1 MFNFTLDKRRI
12 VAMLLGICAVVLFNT
27 IQTLDIHPFHALWNL
42 IPKEAGTKK
51 LTPEEQIQKKLES
64 SPKNT
69 FNLKSNTSLIPQAH
83 ASEELDTATSYIVI
97 DENTNEIVLEKNSNM
112 PLPIASL
119 TKVMTALVTLDL
131 ASPQDIFTVSNRASK
146 QIPTKIGV
154 VTGEKMKVSELLEAL
169 LLTSANDAA
178 QVLSDNIDKEYGT
191 DSFVLAMN
199 EKAKQLGLT
208 NTHFSN
214 PQGFDSRQNYSS
226 SQDLA
231 VLAHYALTNYPDI
244 RAIAQKDY
252 AFLPK
257 DQNHKQFDLYNWNGL
272 LGVYPGVTGLKIGN
286 TGRAG
291 NTTIVASTRN
301 GQKLLAVVLGTNGV
315 LERDMTAA
323 QLLDIGFAKAY
334 FLPEVQVTEEQ
345 LLTKYGTWKY
355 FN

>member
-1 MFNFTLDKRRI
+1 MFNFTLDRRRI

-51 LTPEEQIQKKLES
+51 LTPEEQIQKKLEG
-64 SPKNT
+64 SPKNI
-69 FNLKSNTSLIPQAH
+69 FNLTQDNSLIPQAH

-97 DENTNEIVLEKNSNM
+97 DENTKEIVLEKNSNT

-119 TKVMTALVTLDL
+119 TKIMSAVITLDL
-131 ASPQDIFTVSNRASK
+131 VSPQDIFTVSKHASN

-154 VTGEKMKVSELLEAL
+154 VTGEKMTVDELLKAL

-178 QVLSDNIDKEYGT
+178 QVLSDNIDAKYKKG
-191 DSFVLAMN
+191 SFVLAMN
-199 EKAKQLGLT
+199 EKAKLLGLA

-214 PQGFDSRQNYSS
+214 PQGFDSKQNYSS
-226 SQDLA
+226 SNDLA
-231 VLAHYALTNYPDI
+231 ILAHYALTNYPEI
-244 RAIAQKDY
+244 RAIVQKDY

-257 DQNHKQFDLYNWNGL
+257 DHNHKQFDLYNWNGL

-291 NTTIVASTRN
+291 NTTIVSSTRS
-301 GQKLLAVVLGTNGV
+301 GQKLLAVVLGTNDV

-323 QLLDIGFAKAY
+323 HLLDIGFAKAY
-334 FLPEVQVTEEQ
+334 SLPEVQITEEQ
-345 LLTKYGTWKY
+345 LLTKYSSWKY